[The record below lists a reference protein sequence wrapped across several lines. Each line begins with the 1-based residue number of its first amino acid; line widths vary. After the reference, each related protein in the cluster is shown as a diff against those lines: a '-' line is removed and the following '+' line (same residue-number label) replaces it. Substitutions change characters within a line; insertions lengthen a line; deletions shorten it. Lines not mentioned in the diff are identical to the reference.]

1 MVSSERDFAIS
12 KIDLELYDVIL
23 EIADDLY
30 NDCKIA
36 EYSSYRDEVWEQK
49 YVYHTY
55 AL

>member
-1 MVSSERDFAIS
+1 MKSFKRHGLFDA
-12 KIDLELYDVIL
+12 YVIL

-30 NDCKIA
+30 NDCKIS

-49 YVYHTY
+49 YLYHTY